1 MENKPNSS
9 NLGVVVA
16 VRGSVVDIRFEAH
29 LPPVYSVLH
38 AREGKII
45 IEVLAQLDAHRVRG
59 IALTPT
65 EGLARG
71 NPVEDTGGQLKA
83 PVGKQILS
91 RMFDVF
97 GNAID
102 RLPAPA
108 GVQWR
113 NVHRAP
119 PPLTRRSTK
128 SEIFE
133 TGIKAIDVLVPLERG
148 GKAGLFGGAG
158 VGKTVLLTEMI
169 HNMIEHQN
177 GVSIFCGIGERCRE
191 GEELYSAMK
200 AAGVLP
206 NMVMVFGQ
214 MNEPPGSR
222 FRVGHAALTMAEF
235 FRDDEH
241 RDVLLLVDNI
251 FRFIQ
256 AGMEVSGLLGQMP
269 SRLGYQPTMGT
280 ELSGL
285 EERIANTETGAITS
299 IQAVY
304 VPADDL
310 TDPAAVHTFSHLST
324 SIVLSRKRASQGL
337 FPAIDL
343 LQSSSKMAT
352 PGIVGEQH
360 YLLAQEIR
368 RTLAQYE
375 DLKDIISML
384 GLEQLAPEDRN
395 VVARARRLERFL
407 TQPFFSTEQFSGIK
421 GKLVNLKD
429 SLDGCQRI
437 LRDEFKDYPESAL
450 YMIGA
455 IDEAKEKFK
464 VGKPAAKSD
473 SGAKPGATGDA
484 KPAADPKPSAKAGTE
499 PAPDSKPD
507 AKADAKPTGDSKP
520 DAKTNPKSGANP
532 KPDVKPGVKPAADS
546 KTDAKTNP
554 KSDAN
559 PKPDVKPGVKPAA
572 VSKTDAKA
580 GAEPAPDSKTDTKP
594 VADSNPDA
602 KAGAEPAPDSK
613 TDAKPVADSN
623 PDAKAEAEPAPDSK
637 TDAKPAADAKPDSP
651 PKPEPE
657 VAHAAAGAH
666 ES

>member
-1 MENKPNSS
+1 MKNTT
-9 NLGVVVA
+9 NLGAVTS
-16 VRGSVVDIRFEAH
+16 VRGSVVDIRFDEH
-29 LPPVYSVLH
+29 LPPIYSLLH
-38 AREGKII
+38 ASDGAIA

-59 IALTPT
+59 IALTAT
-65 EGLARG
+65 QGLVRG
-71 NPVEDTGGQLKA
+71 SAVEDTGGPLKA
-83 PVGKQILS
+83 PVGKGTLS

-102 RLPAPA
+102 RQPAPTD
-108 GVQWR
+108 VQWR
-113 NVHRAP
+113 TVHRAP
-119 PPLTRRSTK
+119 PALARRSTK

-133 TGIKAIDVLVPLERG
+133 TGIKVIDVLVPLERG

-169 HNMIEHQN
+169 HNMIEHQK

-191 GEELYSAMK
+191 GEELYRDMK

-222 FRVGHAALTMAEF
+222 FRVGLAALTMAEY

-241 RDVLLLVDNI
+241 RDVLLLIDNI

-256 AGMEVSGLLGQMP
+256 AGMEVSGLMGQMP

-285 EERIANTETGAITS
+285 EERIANTDTGAITS

-324 SIVLSRKRASQGL
+324 SIVLSRKRASEGL
-337 FPAIDL
+337 YPAIDL
-343 LQSSSKMAT
+343 LQSNSKMAT
-352 PGIVGEQH
+352 PGIVGERH

-368 RTLAQYE
+368 KTLAQYE
-375 DLKDIISML
+375 DLKDIIAML
-384 GLEQLAPEDRN
+384 GLEQLAPEDRS

-407 TQPFFSTEQFSGIK
+407 TQPFFATEQFSGIK
-421 GKLVNLKD
+421 GKLVSLKD
-429 SLDGCQRI
+429 SLDGCERI

-455 IDEAKEKFK
+455 IDEAKGKAK
-464 VGKPAAKSD
+464 TGKPV
-473 SGAKPGATGDA
+473 
-484 KPAADPKPSAKAGTE
+484 AKAEPGPKTE
-499 PAPDSKPD
+499 
-507 AKADAKPTGDSKP
+507 TQGDP
-520 DAKTNPKSGANP
+520 
-532 KPDVKPGVKPAADS
+532 KPAADS
-546 KTDAKTNP
+546 KP
-554 KSDAN
+554 KAPSD
-559 PKPDVKPGVKPAA
+559 PQ
-572 VSKTDAKA
+572 
-580 GAEPAPDSKTDTKP
+580 
-594 VADSNPDA
+594 
-602 KAGAEPAPDSK
+602 
-613 TDAKPVADSN
+613 
-623 PDAKAEAEPAPDSK
+623 
-637 TDAKPAADAKPDSP
+637 
-651 PKPEPE
+651 PKPEPKTKPE
-657 VAHAAAGAH
+657 VEHAAADAH